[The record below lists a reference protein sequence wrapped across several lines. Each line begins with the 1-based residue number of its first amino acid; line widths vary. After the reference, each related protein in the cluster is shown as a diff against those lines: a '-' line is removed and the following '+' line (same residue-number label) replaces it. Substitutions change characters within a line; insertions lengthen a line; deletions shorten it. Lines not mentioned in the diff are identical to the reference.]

1 MQRDIIK
8 TTIYVDCK
16 KGRGTL
22 NSLEKFANQS
32 KFEFAIKISKNNYG
46 YNAEQILLNIHFYF
60 VPFLASDLADGVLKI

>member
-22 NSLEKFANQS
+22 NSLEKFANQR

-46 YNAEQILLNIHFYF
+46 YNAEQKLLNIHFILYHF
-60 VPFLASDLADGVLKI
+60 

>member
-22 NSLEKFANQS
+22 NSLEKFA
-32 KFEFAIKISKNNYG
+32 IKISKNNYG
-46 YNAEQILLNIHFYF
+46 YNAEQKTIKYSFYF
-60 VPFLASDLADGVLKI
+60 VPFLAIGVLKI

>member
-22 NSLEKFANQS
+22 NSLEKFA
-32 KFEFAIKISKNNYG
+32 IKISKNNYG
-46 YNAEQILLNIHFYF
+46 YNAKQKLLNIHFYF

>member
-22 NSLEKFANQS
+22 NSLEKFA
-32 KFEFAIKISKNNYG
+32 IKISKNNYG
-46 YNAEQILLNIHFYF
+46 YNAERKLLNIHFYF
-60 VPFLASDLADGVLKI
+60 VPFLAIGVLKI

>member
-22 NSLEKFANQS
+22 NSLEK
-32 KFEFAIKISKNNYG
+32 FAIKISKNNYG

>member
-16 KGRGTL
+16 KGKGTL
-22 NSLEKFANQS
+22 NSLEK
-32 KFEFAIKISKNNYG
+32 FAIKISKNNYG
-46 YNAEQILLNIHFYF
+46 YNDAEQKLLNIHFYF

>member
-46 YNAEQILLNIHFYF
+46 YNAERKLLNIHFYF
-60 VPFLASDLADGVLKI
+60 VPFLAIGVLKI